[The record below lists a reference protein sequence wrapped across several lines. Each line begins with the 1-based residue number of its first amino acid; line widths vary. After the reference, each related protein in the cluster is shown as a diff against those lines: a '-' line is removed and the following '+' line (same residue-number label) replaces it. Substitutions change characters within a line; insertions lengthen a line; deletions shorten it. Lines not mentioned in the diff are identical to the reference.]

1 MLGTI
6 KKKVLDKWFGFIS
19 PEKGGDDLF
28 FHFTAIEGGVATFET
43 VEAGQQVEFD
53 VINGRK
59 PGTKQASNIKLVAD
73 SEK

>member
-19 PEKGGDDLF
+19 PENGGEDLF
-28 FHFTAIEGGVATFET
+28 FHFSAIEGGVATFES
-43 VEAGQQVEFD
+43 VEAGQKVEFD

-59 PGTKQASNIKLVAD
+59 PGTKQASNITLAA
-73 SEK
+73 